1 MREIRIDRAIASQRF
16 DKFLQRY
23 LPEAGSSFLY
33 KQLRKKN
40 ITLNDGKAKGSEILS
55 EGDVV
60 RIWFSDETLEKF
72 SGSGKKNGQ
81 NPKGDSDVSAPS
93 EDKNSPDGGK
103 GTERSDR
110 IRGQAQE
117 PAQSRKRKR
126 TEALTPEMIVYEDAD
141 VILINKPAGIL
152 SQKAKPGDIS
162 LNEMLQAYLFDKGEL
177 TEEMLKFYS
186 PSVVNRIDR
195 NTSGLVLG
203 AKNLAAAREL
213 SAMLKGRTLQ
223 KYYYALVNGQVRGK
237 EHVRAWLVKD
247 KAKNQVKIFDHPVDG
262 AESIETVY
270 EPVAEAQRCTLL
282 RVELLT
288 GKTHQIR
295 AHLSFIGHSLVGD
308 VKYGQKSMNSVT
320 REHTGLSRQFL
331 HSEKVIFPESDGALK
346 SLSWRCFRAPL
357 PADLQRT
364 LEIFGIRL

>member
-1 MREIRIDRAIASQRF
+1 MREIRIGREIASQRL

-23 LPEAGSSFLY
+23 LPEAGTGLLY

-40 ITLNDGKAKGSEILS
+40 ITLNGGKAGGKELLS

-60 RIWFSDETLEKF
+60 RIWFSEETLEKLSGGKVVSF
-72 SGSGKKNGQ
+72 SGTPADDRRALESENRTKNVAGGNVSRGTAGK
-81 NPKGDSDVSAPS
+81 
-93 EDKNSPDGGK
+93 ESPDKRTG
-103 GTERSDR
+103 
-110 IRGQAQE
+110 
-117 PAQSRKRKR
+117 RKRRGAKP
-126 TEALTPEMIVYEDAD
+126 LTPEMIVYEDED
-141 VILINKPAGIL
+141 IILINKPAGIL
-152 SQKAKPGDIS
+152 SQKAKPEDVS
-162 LNEMLQAYLFDKGEL
+162 LNEMLQAYLFGKGEL
-177 TEEMLKFYS
+177 TEEKLKFYS

-203 AKNLAAAREL
+203 AKNLAAAREM
-213 SAMLKGRTLQ
+213 SEMLRNRTLQ
-223 KYYYALVNGQVRGK
+223 KYYYALVNGQVKEK

-247 KAKNQVKIFDHPVDG
+247 KEKNQVKIYDHPVDG
-262 AESIETVY
+262 ADLIETVY
-270 EPVAEAQRCTLL
+270 EPMAKAERYTLL

-308 VKYGQKSMNSVT
+308 VKYGQKSMNSAT

-331 HSEKVIFPESDGALK
+331 HAEKVIFPDTEGALK
-346 SLSWRCFRAPL
+346 SLSGRCFRAPL
-357 PADLQRT
+357 PADLQKT